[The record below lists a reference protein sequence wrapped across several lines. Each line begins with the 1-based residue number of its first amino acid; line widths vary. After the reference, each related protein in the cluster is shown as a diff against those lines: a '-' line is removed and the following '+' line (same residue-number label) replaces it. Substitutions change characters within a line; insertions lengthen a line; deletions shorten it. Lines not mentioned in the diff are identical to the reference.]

1 MSGSKGGFGARLK
14 TFRRSRLLR
23 GSLKQLGRPFLFLKP
38 FVPQSL
44 MARSM
49 LILLV
54 PLLALQLVTLIVLYE
69 RHYLR
74 LADNLAESVVGDI
87 STSVFMFERA
97 QTPFQ
102 QGEVFALARQTQ
114 KLDLS
119 FRPSE
124 KLERLLS
131 MKRHPGGLL
140 DQRLSGFLDKIGKP
154 YEINSISN
162 SEKVTVQIALEE
174 PAGVLVFEIRREMLV
189 YSTAYKI
196 AAWVLG
202 ASLLLFGAAAL
213 FMRNQIRPI
222 RRLAKA
228 AERFGR
234 GHDYSLPLEGAS
246 DVRMATR
253 SFIGMQQRLNRY
265 IKQRTALLSGVSHDL
280 RTPLTRM
287 KLELAMLSDKTLA
300 QNLNRDVA
308 DMERMI
314 DSYLSFAESETR
326 EDLGLLD
333 VELVIND
340 MLATSVGDAATV
352 TFSVFQKVE
361 NGRLISLRKHAF
373 ERSLQNLIE
382 NCRKYAN
389 KFRVSLTYEKT
400 SVLIV
405 VEDDGPGIPTTEYDK
420 VFQPFYRMESS
431 RNSKTGGQGL
441 GLSIVQDFVRK
452 HGGAIELEASDMGG
466 LKVSV
471 KLPTSV

>member
-1 MSGSKGGFGARLK
+1 MSGFKARLK
-14 TFRRSRLLR
+14 TLRRSRLLR
-23 GSLKQLGRPFLFLKP
+23 GSLRQLGRPFLFLKP

-54 PLLALQLVTLIVLYE
+54 PLLALQLVTLVVLYE

-74 LADNLAESVVGDI
+74 LADSMAESVVGGI

-102 QGEVFALARQTQ
+102 QGEVIALARQTQ
-114 KLDLS
+114 KLELN
-119 FRPSE
+119 FRPSAQ
-124 KLERLLS
+124 LEPFLS
-131 MKRHPGGLL
+131 MKAYPGGLL
-140 DQRLSGFLDKIGKP
+140 DKRLAGYLEKIGKP
-154 YEINSISN
+154 YAINSISN
-162 SEKVTVQIALEE
+162 LEKVTVQISLEK
-174 PAGVLVFEIRREMLV
+174 PAGVLVFDIRRELLV

-202 ASLLLFGAAAL
+202 ASLVLFGAAAL

-287 KLELAMLSDKTLA
+287 KLELAMLSDETLS

-340 MLATSVGDAATV
+340 ILATSVGDATTV
-352 TFSVFQKVE
+352 NFVVWQKAE
-361 NGRLISLRKHAF
+361 NGRLVSLRKHAF

-389 KFRVSLTYEKT
+389 KFKVSLTYERAGI
-400 SVLIV
+400 VLV
-405 VEDDGPGIPTTEYDK
+405 VEDDGPGIPNPERDK
-420 VFQPFYRMESS
+420 VFQPFYRMEAS

-452 HGGAIELEASDMGG
+452 HGGSIELDTSEMGG
-466 LKVSV
+466 LKVSIT
-471 KLPTSV
+471 LPT